1 MNEQLNLTNEPST
14 AKPKRPKT
22 MSPAAIAANR
32 ANALK
37 STGPRTPAG
46 KLKAASNSL
55 KHGLYAMR
63 NFDHFIHDHDI
74 ALDVA
79 INFVEQFQPVT
90 PTEVALLHQLI
101 HMQVRFLQTEYLYG
115 QAMRAR
121 VDDILAK
128 PSPLLPALL
137 RELDRLPARIQRT
150 IKTLRAEIAQR
161 EAATGENVK
170 IEPIPNAPK
179 LPARP
184 DSEFY
189 VEDKD
194 QSQEPPIYDETNPSP
209 SYLLAQQLVEEFTES
224 MKLKNG
230 TQPDQPADDPQQ

>member
-1 MNEQLNLTNEPST
+1 MNEEQLNATVPSSK
-14 AKPKRPKT
+14 ASAPKKKT

-37 STGPRTPAG
+37 STGPRTPTC

-79 INFVEQFQPVT
+79 INFIEQFNPVT

-115 QAMRAR
+115 QAMRVR
-121 VDDILAK
+121 VDDLLNK
-128 PSPLLPALL
+128 PSPMLPALL

-161 EAATGENVK
+161 EAATGENVE
-170 IEPIPNAPK
+170 IEPIPNPPK
-179 LPARP
+179 LPTRP
-184 DSEFY
+184 DHEIY
-189 VEDKD
+189 LENPANPAEPTNYDK
-194 QSQEPPIYDETNPSP
+194 TNPSP
-209 SYLLAQQLVEEFTES
+209 SYLLAEQLVREFTES
-224 MKLKNG
+224 MNRKHG
-230 TQPDQPADDPQQ
+230 IQPEQPSEVS